1 MENIKKISQCCEKQA
16 QGSENSELIDVLND
30 AVNTK
35 DGDNGKQISSIRF
48 VNTLFNDDEYNKYE
62 TQLRGW
68 KQNGNIDSYKAD
80 IYLQLSFIEESEEG
94 TEVTKSQYFTFGTL
108 YITIKPYT
116 YVVKVGLNKNSD
128 KIEESY
134 KDEYNKIIENL
145 TSLLNKKYDK
155 QVSVYDN
162 EFDDFEE
169 ILNRSYNYGINF
181 FNTIFKTISPQGYK
195 KKITEPTTLKI
206 TDYIK
211 TKSLI
216 GINNMYLEQ
225 NKNVYAF
232 RYNPSSSTQSIGY
245 FKEIFNDM
253 NYCVI
258 IKLNNKPIYFS
269 SQNYRDP
276 NDLENN
282 LPSVNQYKQYENVKL
297 VKNQRYLLDK

>member
-35 DGDNGKQISSIRF
+35 DGDNGKQISLIRF
-48 VNTLFNDDEYNKYE
+48 INTLFNDDEYNKYE
-62 TQLRGW
+62 PQLRGW

-94 TEVTKSQYFTFGTL
+94 TEVTKSQYFKFGTL

-155 QVSVYDN
+155 QVSVYDK

-169 ILNRSYNYGINF
+169 VLNRSYNYGINF
-181 FNTIFKTISPQGYK
+181 FNTIFKTISPQGHRK
-195 KKITEPTTLKI
+195 KL
-206 TDYIK
+206 
-211 TKSLI
+211 
-216 GINNMYLEQ
+216 
-225 NKNVYAF
+225 
-232 RYNPSSSTQSIGY
+232 
-245 FKEIFNDM
+245 
-253 NYCVI
+253 
-258 IKLNNKPIYFS
+258 LN
-269 SQNYRDP
+269 
-276 NDLENN
+276 
-282 LPSVNQYKQYENVKL
+282 
-297 VKNQRYLLDK
+297 LLL